1 MQLHYIISLVMVVL
15 SIPLI
20 LQKVPRNPIY
30 GFRTPKTLS
39 NDTIWYP
46 ANKTAGWDLLLAGV
60 AILILTSMLGKLNVA
75 VVLGA
80 TGLAVAHSFWA
91 LRKL

>member
-1 MQLHYIISLVMVVL
+1 MQPAYIVSLLMVVL
-15 SIPLI
+15 GIPLI
-20 LQKVPRNPIY
+20 LEKVPRNRIY

-46 ANKTAGWDLLLAGV
+46 ANKTAGWDLLVAGV
-60 AILILTSMLGKLNVA
+60 AILALTSILEKLEVV
-75 VVLGA
+75 VVLGV